1 MPPKITNVVRAE
13 QNIVNNDPQNIKNVN
28 TKRKFI
34 NLHPSMLN
42 ALDQKIS
49 LITKGVFESLAEMNE
64 KEQKLLPKLYDL
76 QTLLK
81 TSSEIKFEDLEKIEH
96 KEIVE
101 NLKEEGIEV
110 ISTNSNGEKF
120 IKKSKIDFEI
130 QKINTA
136 SKQILQKA
144 ESDLSLKKM
153 LEQLG
158 YNLKDLDGGVRT
170 MINNQ
175 KSS

>member
-13 QNIVNNDPQNIKNVN
+13 HNIVNNDPQNIKNVN
-28 TKRKFI
+28 AKRKFI

-64 KEQKLLPKLYDL
+64 KEQKFLPKLYDL
-76 QTLLK
+76 RDLLK
-81 TSSEIKFEDLEKIEH
+81 TSSEIKFENLEIEH

-101 NLKEEGIEV
+101 NLEEKGIEV

-120 IKKSKIDFEI
+120 IKKSKVDFEI

-170 MINNQ
+170 MVNNQ